1 MPQGSLQLIHS
12 EISSTWEGEAGSE
25 IPRSMAVIY
34 VESQI
39 CLTSAPDR
47 VRARQIDGID
57 GLCSIAAAD
66 QGTVPHRVQAK
77 VVRCAPPVPLDG
89 SLSLSSSMSQVPV
102 LGKGDIHAG
111 WEEEK
116 QTVWGGGE
124 SLIGFLSFG
133 RPFPSVSSLSL
144 KLDLFTPRNSNQE
157 TCTKSSFEEK
167 V

>member
-124 SLIGFLSFG
+124 CKGKEEG
-133 RPFPSVSSLSL
+133 R
-144 KLDLFTPRNSNQE
+144 RE
-157 TCTKSSFEEK
+157 TVCTCVCGGGGGEEGEK
-167 V
+167 NKKKGGEI